1 MVSSTTLDQLA
12 AEGLCAVPEHQLR
25 DLADWC
31 WDWGVATGDARY
43 SGLWRIL
50 NDVFDWLESQDG
62 QVATSDYNLVS
73 GMLQRGIPE
82 ILAATTAASGAEFA
96 GSLAAELS
104 TAVGR

>member
-1 MVSSTTLDQLA
+1 MVSSTTLDQVAVDGLGA
-12 AEGLCAVPEHQLR
+12 APEHQLR

-50 NDVFDWLESQDG
+50 NDVFDWLESQHG
-62 QVATSDYNLVS
+62 QVATSDYNRVS
-73 GMLQRGIPE
+73 GMLQRAIPK
-82 ILAATTAASGAEFA
+82 ILAASTAASGAQFA
-96 GSLAAELS
+96 AQLATELS